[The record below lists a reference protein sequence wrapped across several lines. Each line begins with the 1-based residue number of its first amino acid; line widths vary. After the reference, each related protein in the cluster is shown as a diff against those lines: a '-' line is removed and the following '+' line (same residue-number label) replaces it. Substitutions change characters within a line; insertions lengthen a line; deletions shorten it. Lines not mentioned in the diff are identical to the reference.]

1 MPFVY
6 YRLYIASTLTL
17 QLPIRSGPEQ
27 RAQGHAQAGTPFNGG
42 DAYPRKGICCNVEG
56 KHAGGGWRYFPD
68 FKALIDATEQEI
80 PRRGRKAKRES
91 HYSGKEAHRKDPR

>member
-1 MPFVY
+1 
-6 YRLYIASTLTL
+6 
-17 QLPIRSGPEQ
+17 
-27 RAQGHAQAGTPFNGG
+27 
-42 DAYPRKGICCNVEG
+42 VEG